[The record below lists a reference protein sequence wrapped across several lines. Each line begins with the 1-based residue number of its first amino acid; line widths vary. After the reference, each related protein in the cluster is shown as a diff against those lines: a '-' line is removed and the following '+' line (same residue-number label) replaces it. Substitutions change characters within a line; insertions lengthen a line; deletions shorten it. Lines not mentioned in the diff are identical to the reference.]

1 MSKKE
6 KLQGKRGSGPPVAP
20 TIAPSKAPQWT
31 REHIEALVQKDLANL
46 RSNAEKRGEEEIVN
60 LCVLVQTERR
70 TAQRTSLRHRKQEIS
85 KSPEVAEERE
95 AILGLERRLGENFPS
110 NMTSAK
116 RRLPLIPR
124 EPCDLRLRAF

>member
-31 REHIEALVQKDLANL
+31 RERIEALVEKDLANL

-85 KSPEVAEERE
+85 KKPGSRGGAGGDTETRE
-95 AILGLERRLGENFPS
+95 ALG
-110 NMTSAK
+110 
-116 RRLPLIPR
+116 R
-124 EPCDLRLRAF
+124 ELSEQHDLSEATAAAHSTGWGAI